1 MPFPVLFFKS
11 RGLNSYTADG
21 KPADLTVEV
30 RGADAST
37 TEVQVVRAGS
47 RVLRRRPVVTDA
59 TLIVEPAAPVATPLR
74 QPLAAQTS
82 VGGGACTVDC
92 VVEEGEFAC
101 GDFTGGETPAAWADG
116 DGSVGGWSGGVSTG
130 RCARFRA
137 AVLSSHGSAPVV
149 KIAVLSSCS

>member
-47 RVLRRRPVVTDA
+47 RVLRRRPVVAAAALTA
-59 TLIVEPAAPVATPLR
+59 EPTAPAATPLR
-74 QPLAAQTS
+74 QPLAAQAG
-82 VGGGACTVDC
+82 VGVCESAVDC
-92 VVEEGEFAC
+92 VVEEGE
-101 GDFTGGETPAAWADG
+101 
-116 DGSVGGWSGGVSTG
+116 
-130 RCARFRA
+130 
-137 AVLSSHGSAPVV
+137 LSSVADW
-149 KIAVLSSCS
+149 